1 MKSQNPKR
9 FDKLFI
15 ILKIKSNMYLI
26 QGELIITN
34 EDTALKT
41 NSNTLKKSDTEY
53 KFWIHRIDLDIIGQ
67 LDNDKKLGSKSKRS
81 HSIHKIHENDRILI
95 FTKRNNNLEFI
106 AYTKVDKTYQDSNE
120 LYDYY
125 ISRKKL
131 ELKGMKYFIEPLQTQ
146 DIGRELDFV
155 INKNAISGSF
165 TSEYREIDKRDF
177 LRIIKRCGKENLT
190 NELPE
195 YLEEVNMFK
204 DEFIISTFNSMNN
217 VFKSFKNN
225 KPINYKKAISVS
237 KKVLKEEYG
246 IEQSSE
252 VLLELLSQ
260 SEMSEFIEIPPNAGL
275 TLKDNESELKD
286 DEITNEALSSGEDT
300 YSKSAESKG
309 ESKTFTLVRQEKN
322 HYWIHRTL
330 LSVFNKIRDEK
341 VIAAK
346 SPNATNINKIGRN
359 DKIIFVSKPGNTL
372 EFIASSSIEG
382 IDITKDLLYNDY
394 YQSEKKLRLGDI
406 EYFEKP
412 LTTLEIGK
420 KLDFV
425 KDKNNV
431 AGSFK
436 SEYKE
441 ISKKDYDTIMNEV
454 ALTKDYPMHLE
465 KVNIPLKSIILHS
478 IKVLYSIIK
487 NYTSNNLIEIKRFVS
502 LLKEM
507 LKGYKI
513 NKTYDEL
520 LDFYSKNVHEIE
532 LKHVPSRDPDKFV
545 PLYTASGTK
554 RNFTFIK
561 IE

>member
-1 MKSQNPKR
+1 M
-9 FDKLFI
+9 
-15 ILKIKSNMYLI
+15 
-26 QGELIITN
+26 
-34 EDTALKT
+34 
-41 NSNTLKKSDTEY
+41 
-53 KFWIHRIDLDIIGQ
+53 DIIGQ
-67 LDNDKKLGSKSKRS
+67 LNNEKQLGSKSKRS

-106 AYTKVDKTYQDSNE
+106 AYTKVDKTYQDSKE

-131 ELKGMKYFIEPLQTQ
+131 KLKGMKYFIEPLQTL
-146 DIGRELDFV
+146 DIGKELDFV
-155 INKNAISGSF
+155 KNKNAISGSF
-165 TSEYREIDKRDF
+165 TSEYREIDKKDF
-177 LRIIKRCGKENLT
+177 LRIIKRCGKDNLT

-204 DEFIISTFNSMNN
+204 DEFIISTANSMNN
-217 VFKSFKNN
+217 VFQSFRNK
-225 KPINYKKAISVS
+225 KPINYKKVITVLE
-237 KKVLKEEYG
+237 KVLKEEYG
-246 IEQSSE
+246 IEQGSE
-252 VLLELLSQ
+252 ELLELLSK
-260 SEMSEFIEIPPNAGL
+260 SEMSKFIEIPQNI
-275 TLKDNESELKD
+275 ELQSKD
-286 DEITNEALSSGEDT
+286 DGSKLEENEISNADSSEDM
-300 YSKSAESKG
+300 SIKSEDSSP
-309 ESKTFTLVRQEKN
+309 EEQSKTFKLVRQEEI

-330 LSVFNKIRDEK
+330 LSVFNQIKDEK
-341 VIAAK
+341 LIAAR
-346 SPNATNINKIGRN
+346 SPKATNINKIRKN
-359 DKIIFVSKPGNTL
+359 DKILFVAKPGNTL
-372 EFIASSSIEG
+372 EFIASSRIEG

-394 YQSEKKLRLGDI
+394 YQSEKKLMLDEI
-406 EYFEKP
+406 SYFEKH
-412 LTTLEIGK
+412 LTTLEVGK

-441 ISKKDYDTIMNEV
+441 ISKKDYDTILNEMT
-454 ALTKDYPMHLE
+454 LTSEYPLHLE
-465 KVNIPLKSIILHS
+465 KIHIPLKSIILHS
-478 IKVLYSIIK
+478 IKVLHNILK
-487 NYTSNNLIEIKRFVS
+487 NYTSKNLIEIKRFVS

-513 NKTYDEL
+513 HKTYDEL